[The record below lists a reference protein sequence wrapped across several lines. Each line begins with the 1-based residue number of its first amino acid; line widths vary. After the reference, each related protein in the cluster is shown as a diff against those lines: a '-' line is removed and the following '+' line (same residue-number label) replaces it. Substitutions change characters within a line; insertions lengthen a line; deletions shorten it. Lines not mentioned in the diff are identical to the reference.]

1 MKLYETTISLGKDG
15 FSKHKNKER
24 NFKEK
29 IDQFFSINIK
39 ICVLKL
45 TINHKGKRN
54 SKCRKYEPHI

>member
-1 MKLYETTISLGKDG
+1 MKLCETTISLGKDG

-39 ICVLKL
+39 ICLLKL
-45 TINHKGKRN
+45 TINQSKRN
-54 SKCRKYEPHI
+54 SKCRKYEPHK